1 MPHRPQR
8 SGGASS
14 NGSVTYISY
23 DSRPKRIRV
32 LKDRLSLL
40 DTRYEIVSGCEE
52 GDTVITTV
60 PTGTTLA
67 DGDKV
72 KIVASK

>member
-1 MPHRPQR
+1 M
-8 SGGASS
+8 
-14 NGSVTYISY
+14 YIYNSKT
-23 DSRPKRIRV
+23 KRIKASKV
-32 LKDRLSLL
+32 ELGLSD